1 MLALVSCYGFVV
13 VLVFGGAGGS
23 FKKTA
28 NGTKYCLRSRR
39 SPAGLLACFDATYG
53 LYGVNE

>member
-28 NGTKYCLRSRR
+28 NGTKYCLRFRR
-39 SPAGLLACFDATYG
+39 SPAGLLAYFDATRFCR
-53 LYGVNE
+53 GVNE

>member
-23 FKKTA
+23 NVTPQTYLKK
-28 NGTKYCLRSRR
+28 R
-39 SPAGLLACFDATYG
+39 
-53 LYGVNE
+53 